1 DHPAQ
6 HGAVQYEV
14 QRQRADHH
22 PARLQGHELHRHLPP
37 LPPHGLVQPPVYH
50 EDISIIKEAQMTEW
64 TIVSV
69 LAVLVGLLVSIL
81 KPIINLTRELSRLTT
96 AVTELEKKVESLTA
110 KSSDGRQ
117 RIWNHIEE

>member
-1 DHPAQ
+1 
-6 HGAVQYEV
+6 
-14 QRQRADHH
+14 
-22 PARLQGHELHRHLPP
+22 
-37 LPPHGLVQPPVYH
+37 
-50 EDISIIKEAQMTEW
+50 MTEW

-117 RIWNHIEE
+117 RIWNHIEEQDGRKIGRASCRERV

>member
-1 DHPAQ
+1 
-6 HGAVQYEV
+6 
-14 QRQRADHH
+14 
-22 PARLQGHELHRHLPP
+22 
-37 LPPHGLVQPPVYH
+37 
-50 EDISIIKEAQMTEW
+50 MTEW

-96 AVTELEKKVESLTA
+96 EVTELEKKVESLTA

-117 RIWNHIEE
+117 RIWNHIEEQDGRISTCEKKIGVLESKHERKD

>member
-1 DHPAQ
+1 
-6 HGAVQYEV
+6 
-14 QRQRADHH
+14 
-22 PARLQGHELHRHLPP
+22 
-37 LPPHGLVQPPVYH
+37 
-50 EDISIIKEAQMTEW
+50 MTEW

-117 RIWNHIEE
+117 RIWNHIEEQDGRISTCEKK